1 MTTRRGVIVAGIDVG
16 NHTTELV
23 LSCVHD
29 GTVTPQAHGHAP
41 TRGRKGSLES
51 LQGAAALLHRLEVDT
66 GVRADELVISA
77 LRPVD
82 TATAPMPPASTPGS
96 PVRSLRRPDAS
107 TAGGTGYGVGRHVP
121 LQALTEAPSD
131 EPVVVSVDSDTDFE
145 AAACALTVADR
156 VAGES
161 SG

>member
-66 GVRADELVISA
+66 HADLPPDGSA
-77 LRPVD
+77 PSQHD
-82 TATAPMPPASTPGS
+82 EHQQSQ
-96 PVRSLRRPDAS
+96 SLR
-107 TAGGTGYGVGRHVP
+107 GFE
-121 LQALTEAPSD
+121 TELGFDQHSQSQRNDGPAW
-131 EPVVVSVDSDTDFE
+131 VY
-145 AAACALTVADR
+145 
-156 VAGES
+156 
-161 SG
+161 